1 MSFIVPHYLDAC
13 VAVKIV
19 CREKG
24 SAWIEE
30 YIRTNAS
37 FMFHMTEYAFYE
49 TLGVL
54 KRKWK
59 KREISDAKYTEAIS
73 VLEAYLDEG
82 LIELDADFKPHDRR
96 LICEL
101 GDLVKKHKIDYSD
114 ALQIYTI
121 LNGRTKGH
129 VYESK
134 TVLVTEDKDLVKA
147 AEAEGLRL
155 WHFPDGEAP
164 QSNWA

>member
-1 MSFIVPHYLDAC
+1 
-13 VAVKIV
+13 
-19 CREKG
+19 
-24 SAWIEE
+24 
-30 YIRTNAS
+30 
-37 FMFHMTEYAFYE
+37 MFHMTEYAFYE

-54 KRKWK
+54 KRKWNK
-59 KREISDAKYTEAIS
+59 GELSDAKYTEAIS
-73 VLEAYLDEG
+73 VLEAYLDG
-82 LIELDADFKPHDRR
+82 LIELDTDFKPHDRR
-96 LICEL
+96 LIYKL

-134 TVLVTEDKDLVKA
+134 TVLVTEDRDLVKA
-147 AEAEGLRL
+147 AEAEGLRV

-164 QSNWA
+164 KSN

>member
-1 MSFIVPHYLDAC
+1 MSSIVPHYLDAC

-19 CREKG
+19 CNEKG
-24 SAWIEE
+24 SARIEE
-30 YIRTNAS
+30 YIRANAAS

-59 KREISDAKYTEAIS
+59 KGEISDAKYTGAIS

-96 LICEL
+96 LIYEL
-101 GDLVKKHKIDYSD
+101 GDLVKRYKIDYSD

-129 VYESK
+129 VFESK
-134 TVLVTEDKDLVKA
+134 TVLVTEDKELAKA
-147 AEAEGLRL
+147 AEAEGLRV
-155 WHFPDGEAP
+155 WHFPDGEPP
-164 QSNWA
+164 QSN

>member
-1 MSFIVPHYLDAC
+1 M
-13 VAVKIV
+13 
-19 CREKG
+19 
-24 SAWIEE
+24 
-30 YIRTNAS
+30 
-37 FMFHMTEYAFYE
+37 
-49 TLGVL
+49 
-54 KRKWK
+54 
-59 KREISDAKYTEAIS
+59 
-73 VLEAYLDEG
+73 
-82 LIELDADFKPHDRR
+82 
-96 LICEL
+96 
-101 GDLVKKHKIDYSD
+101 KKHKIDYSD

-164 QSNWA
+164 QSN